1 MKRIFLFFALFIFS
15 GLSFANIFEQNS
27 TKSPLDV
34 ESAFQPSITLNS
46 ENLILEFN
54 VQPKHYL
61 YKDKLKLSI
70 NNEKIDYISP
80 KSHNKLDPIY
90 GNVQIFEGYTK
101 ITSEL
106 PKFIQKNIKLEVIY
120 QGCSEEFNICYPE
133 EKLVKEIINP
143 NYNESN
149 EKMSTETTVSTN
161 EIDTTNIIVGFE
173 DSNYILNLISNGS
186 YLFTLSVFLLFGL
199 MMAFTPCVFPM
210 VPILSSI
217 VVKHDK
223 KHPLFVS
230 FLYVLGISLCY
241 ASIGIILKLFN
252 FNIQLILQNQYT
264 LLLTAIVMVIL
275 SLSMF
280 GIINFRLP
288 NFIQQKIHNETEY
301 LDKKDNPLY
310 LVLSGYLSALML
322 SPCAVA
328 PLAGTLLFA
337 SQYDSIIYSSLLLF
351 TLGIGS
357 GIPLMLWGTS
367 FRKILP
373 KTGKWMYEVKYIMGI
388 LILMVAL
395 YLLNKIIPLND
406 NDILTPALLNTA
418 FIAVIL
424 AYLARF
430 INIDFKSRFW
440 LILILSIVV
449 FNSNYVNNN
458 YNDSISVKKE
468 FIIINSMEEL
478 NANINGKTL
487 LYVGADWCTSCK
499 QMENTTFKNTEVIS
513 KLKEFKVLYLD
524 ITEISSSEKEIL
536 ENFNLQIAPF
546 YVLYNN
552 KGIKDD
558 KIYVGYLNKE
568 KFLEILNKMN

>member
-1 MKRIFLFFALFIFS
+1 MKRIFLFLVLFIFS
-15 GLSFANIFEQNS
+15 GLSFGNIFEQNS
-27 TKSPLDV
+27 SKSPLDV
-34 ESAFQPSITLNS
+34 ESAFQPNITLNPDS
-46 ENLILEFN
+46 LILEFN
-54 VQPKHYL
+54 VQPNHYL

-70 NNEKIDYISP
+70 NNKQIDYISP

-90 GNVQIFEGYTK
+90 GNVQIFEGFTK
-101 ITSEL
+101 ITSDIPTVKE
-106 PKFIQKNIKLEVIY
+106 NTIKLEVMY

-143 NYNESN
+143 YYKDISN
-149 EKMSTETTVSTN
+149 TTATNISTTKN
-161 EIDTTNIIVGFE
+161 IDTSSIIVGFE
-173 DSNYILNLISNGS
+173 DSNYVLDLISGGS
-186 YLFTLSVFLLFGL
+186 YIFTLSVFLIFGL
-199 MMAFTPCVFPM
+199 MMAFTPCIFPM

-241 ASIGIILKLFN
+241 ASIGLILKLFN
-252 FNIQLILQNQYT
+252 FNIQLLLQNQYT
-264 LLLTAIVMVIL
+264 LLLTAIIMIIL

-288 NFIQQKIHNETEY
+288 TFIQQKIHNETEM
-301 LDKKDNPLY
+301 LDKKDNPIY
-310 LVLSGYLSALML
+310 LIGSGYLSALML

-367 FRKILP
+367 FKKILP
-373 KTGKWMYEVKYIMGI
+373 KTGIWMYEIKYIMGI
-388 LILMVAL
+388 FILMVSL

-406 NDILTPALLNTA
+406 QDVITPALLKT
-418 FIAVIL
+418 AVISIL
-424 AYLARF
+424 LGYLVRF
-430 INIDFKSRFW
+430 INIDSRSKII
-440 LILILSIVV
+440 LILILIITV
-449 FNSNYVNNN
+449 FNTNYKNVDTVNNP
-458 YNDSISVKKE
+458 SIKKE
-468 FIIINSMEEL
+468 FVVVNNMDEL
-478 NANINGKTL
+478 NKNINGKTL

-499 QMENTTFKNTEVIS
+499 QMENTTFRDSNVKA

-524 ITEISSSEKEIL
+524 ITDITTEEKNIL

-558 KIYVGYLNKE
+558 KIYIGYLNNE
-568 KFLEILNKMN
+568 KFLEILNKIN

>member
-1 MKRIFLFFALFIFS
+1 MKRIFLFLVLFIFS
-15 GLSFANIFEQNS
+15 GLSFGNIFEQNS
-27 TKSPLDV
+27 SKSPLDV
-34 ESAFQPSITLNS
+34 ESAFQPNITLNPDS
-46 ENLILEFN
+46 LILEFN
-54 VQPKHYL
+54 VQPNHYL

-70 NNEKIDYISP
+70 NNKQIDYISP

-90 GNVQIFEGYTK
+90 GNVQIFEGFTK
-101 ITSEL
+101 ITSDIPTVKE
-106 PKFIQKNIKLEVIY
+106 NTIKLEVMY

-143 NYNESN
+143 YYKDISN
-149 EKMSTETTVSTN
+149 TTATNISTTKN
-161 EIDTTNIIVGFE
+161 IDTSSIIVGFE
-173 DSNYILNLISNGS
+173 DSNYVLDLISGGS
-186 YLFTLSVFLLFGL
+186 YIFTLSVFLIFGL
-199 MMAFTPCVFPM
+199 MMAFTPCIFPM

-241 ASIGIILKLFN
+241 ASIGLILKLFN
-252 FNIQLILQNQYT
+252 FNIQLLLQNQYT
-264 LLLTAIVMVIL
+264 LLLTAIIMIIL

-288 NFIQQKIHNETEY
+288 TFIQQKIHNETEM
-301 LDKKDNPLY
+301 LDKKDNPIY
-310 LVLSGYLSALML
+310 LIGSGYLSALML

-367 FRKILP
+367 FKKILP
-373 KTGKWMYEVKYIMGI
+373 KTGIWMYEIKYIMGI
-388 LILMVAL
+388 FILMVSL

-406 NDILTPALLNTA
+406 QDVITPALLKT
-418 FIAVIL
+418 AVISIL
-424 AYLARF
+424 LGYLVRF
-430 INIDFKSRFW
+430 INIDSRSKII
-440 LILILSIVV
+440 LILILIITV
-449 FNSNYVNNN
+449 FNTNYKNVDTVNNP
-458 YNDSISVKKE
+458 SIKKE
-468 FIIINSMEEL
+468 FIVVNNMDEL
-478 NANINGKTL
+478 NKNINGKTL

-499 QMENTTFKNTEVIS
+499 QMENTTFRDSNVKA

-524 ITEISSSEKEIL
+524 ITDITTEEKNIL

-558 KIYVGYLNKE
+558 KIYIGYLNNE
-568 KFLEILNKMN
+568 KFLEILNKIN

>member
-1 MKRIFLFFALFIFS
+1 MKRIFLFLVLFIFS
-15 GLSFANIFEQNS
+15 GLSFGNIFEQNS
-27 TKSPLDV
+27 SKSPLDV
-34 ESAFQPSITLNS
+34 ESAFQPNITLNPDS
-46 ENLILEFN
+46 LILEFN
-54 VQPKHYL
+54 VQPNHYL

-70 NNEKIDYISP
+70 NNKQIDYISP

-90 GNVQIFEGYTK
+90 GNVQIFEGFTK
-101 ITSEL
+101 ITSDI
-106 PKFIQKNIKLEVIY
+106 PKVKENTIKLEVMY
-120 QGCSEEFNICYPE
+120 QGCAEEFNICYPE
-133 EKLVKEIINP
+133 EKFVKEIINP
-143 NYNESN
+143 YYKDISN
-149 EKMSTETTVSTN
+149 TTATNISTTKN
-161 EIDTTNIIVGFE
+161 IDTSSIIVGFE
-173 DSNYILNLISNGS
+173 DSNYVLDLISGGS
-186 YLFTLSVFLLFGL
+186 YIFTLSVFLIFGL
-199 MMAFTPCVFPM
+199 MMAFTPCIFPM

-241 ASIGIILKLFN
+241 ASIGLILKLFN
-252 FNIQLILQNQYT
+252 FNIQLLLQNQYT
-264 LLLTAIVMVIL
+264 LLLTAIIMIIL

-288 NFIQQKIHNETEY
+288 TFIQQKIHNKTEM
-301 LDKKDNPLY
+301 LDKKDNPIY
-310 LVLSGYLSALML
+310 LIGSGYLSALML

-367 FRKILP
+367 FKKILP
-373 KTGKWMYEVKYIMGI
+373 KTGIWMYEIKYIMGI
-388 LILMVAL
+388 FILMVSL

-406 NDILTPALLNTA
+406 QDIITPALLKT
-418 FIAVIL
+418 AVISIL
-424 AYLARF
+424 LGYLVRF
-430 INIDFKSRFW
+430 INIDLRSKIVLM
-440 LILILSIVV
+440 LILIITV
-449 FNSNYVNNN
+449 FNTNYKNVDTVNNP
-458 YNDSISVKKE
+458 SIKKE
-468 FIIINSMEEL
+468 FVVVNNIDEL
-478 NANINGKTL
+478 NKNINGKTL

-499 QMENTTFKNTEVIS
+499 QMENTTFRDSNVKA
-513 KLKEFKVLYLD
+513 KLKEFKLLYLD
-524 ITEISSSEKEIL
+524 ITDITTEEKKIL

-558 KIYVGYLNKE
+558 KIYVGYLNNE

>member
-1 MKRIFLFFALFIFS
+1 MKRIFLFLVLFIFS
-15 GLSFANIFEQNS
+15 GLSFGNIFEQNS
-27 TKSPLDV
+27 SKSPLDV
-34 ESAFQPSITLNS
+34 ESAFQPNITLNPDS
-46 ENLILEFN
+46 LILEFN

-61 YKDKLKLSI
+61 YKDKLKISI
-70 NNEKIDYISP
+70 NNKPIDYISP

-90 GNVQIFEGYTK
+90 GNVQIFEGFTK
-101 ITSEL
+101 ITSDIPTVKE
-106 PKFIQKNIKLEVIY
+106 NTIKLEVMY

-143 NYNESN
+143 YYKDISN
-149 EKMSTETTVSTN
+149 TTATNISTTKN
-161 EIDTTNIIVGFE
+161 IDTSSIIVGFE
-173 DSNYILNLISNGS
+173 DSNYVLDLISGGS
-186 YLFTLSVFLLFGL
+186 YIFTLSVFLIFGL
-199 MMAFTPCVFPM
+199 MMAFTPCIFPM

-241 ASIGIILKLFN
+241 ASIGLILKLFN
-252 FNIQLILQNQYT
+252 FNIQLLLQNQYT
-264 LLLTAIVMVIL
+264 LLLTAIIMIIL

-288 NFIQQKIHNETEY
+288 TFIQQKIHNETEM
-301 LDKKDNPLY
+301 LDKKDNPIY
-310 LVLSGYLSALML
+310 LIGSGYLSALML

-367 FRKILP
+367 FKKILP
-373 KTGKWMYEVKYIMGI
+373 KTGIWMYEIKYIMGI
-388 LILMVAL
+388 FILMVSL

-406 NDILTPALLNTA
+406 QDVITPALLKT
-418 FIAVIL
+418 AVISIL
-424 AYLARF
+424 LGYLVRF
-430 INIDFKSRFW
+430 INIDSRSKII
-440 LILILSIVV
+440 LILILIITV
-449 FNSNYVNNN
+449 FNTNYKNVDTVNNP
-458 YNDSISVKKE
+458 SIKKE
-468 FIIINSMEEL
+468 FVVVNNMDEL
-478 NANINGKTL
+478 NKNINGKTL

-499 QMENTTFKNTEVIS
+499 QMENTTFRDSNVKA

-524 ITEISSSEKEIL
+524 ITDITTEEKNIL

-558 KIYVGYLNKE
+558 KIYIGYLNNE
-568 KFLEILNKMN
+568 KFLEILNKIN

>member
-1 MKRIFLFFALFIFS
+1 MKRIFLFLVLFIFS
-15 GLSFANIFEQNS
+15 GLSFGNIFEQNS
-27 TKSPLDV
+27 SKSPLDV
-34 ESAFQPSITLNS
+34 ESAFQPNITLNPDS
-46 ENLILEFN
+46 LILEFN
-54 VQPKHYL
+54 VQPNHYL

-70 NNEKIDYISP
+70 NNKQIDYISP

-90 GNVQIFEGYTK
+90 GNVQIFEGFTK
-101 ITSEL
+101 ITSDIPTVKE
-106 PKFIQKNIKLEVIY
+106 NTIKLEVMY

-143 NYNESN
+143 YYKDISN
-149 EKMSTETTVSTN
+149 TTATNISTTKN
-161 EIDTTNIIVGFE
+161 IDTSSIIVGFE
-173 DSNYILNLISNGS
+173 DSNYVLDLISGGS
-186 YLFTLSVFLLFGL
+186 YIFTLSVFLIFGL
-199 MMAFTPCVFPM
+199 MMAFTPCIFPM

-241 ASIGIILKLFN
+241 ASIGLILKLFN
-252 FNIQLILQNQYT
+252 FNIQLLLQNQYT
-264 LLLTAIVMVIL
+264 LLLTAIIMIIL

-288 NFIQQKIHNETEY
+288 TFIQQKIHNETEM
-301 LDKKDNPLY
+301 LDKKDNPIY
-310 LVLSGYLSALML
+310 LIGSGYLSALML

-367 FRKILP
+367 FKKILP
-373 KTGKWMYEVKYIMGI
+373 KTGIWMYEIKYIMGI
-388 LILMVAL
+388 FILMVAL

-406 NDILTPALLNTA
+406 QDVITPALLKT
-418 FIAVIL
+418 AVISIL
-424 AYLARF
+424 LGYLVRF
-430 INIDFKSRFW
+430 INIDSRSKII
-440 LILILSIVV
+440 LILILIITV
-449 FNSNYVNNN
+449 FNTNYKNVDTVNNP
-458 YNDSISVKKE
+458 SIKKE
-468 FIIINSMEEL
+468 FVVVNNIDEL
-478 NANINGKTL
+478 NKNINGKTL

-499 QMENTTFKNTEVIS
+499 QMENTTFRDSNVKA
-513 KLKEFKVLYLD
+513 KLKEFKLLYLD
-524 ITEISSSEKEIL
+524 ITDITTEEKKIL

-558 KIYVGYLNKE
+558 KIYIGYLNNE
-568 KFLEILNKMN
+568 KFLEILNKIN